1 MTARPAIAVNEIL
14 DEIFPADVVPSHDAS
29 IQWRFETFHRN
40 NPLVYA
46 QLVRMTRDLVARGR
60 QKVGIG
66 MLWEVLR
73 WQVVMGTFDP
83 SSEYKLNDHYR
94 SRYARLIM
102 EQEVDLAEIFETRG
116 LRSA

>member
-1 MTARPAIAVNEIL
+1 MDNNMGYFIQEASSSVQETS
-14 DEIFPADVVPSHDAS
+14 SHDAS
-29 IQWRFETFHRN
+29 IQMRFEAFHRN
-40 NPLVYA
+40 NPSVYT
-46 QLVRMTRDLVARGR
+46 QLVRMTRDLVTRGR
-60 QKVGIG
+60 QRVGIG

-83 SSEYKLNDHYR
+83 GSEFKLNDHYR

-102 EQEVDLAEIFETRG
+102 EQEVDLTGIFETRG